1 MFKIILSPNTPHL
14 LSHTSSS
21 VSKGKDVGASIQ
33 WQEPLLRQNMSLCQN
48 EYVIMTSVT
57 VRVFTSSIYLLTY
70 FSEIKNF
77 RGAGEDLK
85 VSHTPCEECR
95 TPLKYN
101 LMLIWVQITS
111 DAEIS
116 VGNMPLEAALLIALQ
131 D

>member
-1 MFKIILSPNTPHL
+1 
-14 LSHTSSS
+14 
-21 VSKGKDVGASIQ
+21 
-33 WQEPLLRQNMSLCQN
+33 MSLCQN
-48 EYVIMTSVT
+48 EYVIMTSII

-85 VSHTPCEECR
+85 VSHTPREECR

-116 VGNMPLEAALLIALQ
+116 VENMPLEAALLIALQ

>member
-1 MFKIILSPNTPHL
+1 MLSR
-14 LSHTSSS
+14 S
-21 VSKGKDVGASIQ
+21 V
-33 WQEPLLRQNMSLCQN
+33 SLCQN
-48 EYVIMTSVT
+48 EYVIVTSVI

-101 LMLIWVQITS
+101 LMLIWEQITS
-111 DAEIS
+111 DAKIS
-116 VGNMPLEAALLIALQ
+116 VEIMPLEVALVLL
-131 D
+131 